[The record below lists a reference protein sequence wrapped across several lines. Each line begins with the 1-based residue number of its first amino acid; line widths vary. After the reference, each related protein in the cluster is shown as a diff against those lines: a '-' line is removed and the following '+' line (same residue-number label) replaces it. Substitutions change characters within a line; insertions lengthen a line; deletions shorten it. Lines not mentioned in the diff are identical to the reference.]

1 MGLKGWQLINFSG
14 VNLSAIDYM
23 LETMYLACCL
33 LFIVYKNPV
42 RILPFGSNLQGT
54 IPIDVSTLLC
64 NNNSE
69 NNNNALSTSFVH
81 TISRK
86 RSSGFS
92 ETIRQLSNSSVSS
105 NDPSED
111 FFKRLAGVLDGDGNF
126 DIRNLNGK
134 RVLKAIRIKLHNR
147 DKRILTYIQNQLHF
161 GRINAVR
168 NKPYS
173 LYIVSTYAEMR
184 YLILKLNG
192 FMRLNIKGFKESC
205 DYVNIQ
211 FKEADYRIPAND
223 PYFAGLVDT
232 DGSITF
238 NYSGNRIECSLEFKL
253 NEYSKKLCLDS
264 VIPGA
269 KPYILERTYKSGG
282 VKKDSILFKFQNV
295 QSMIPIYDYF
305 MINRLYSDM
314 KFYRVS
320 KIKSFIEIRKYK
332 TPKGSPEHG
341 VYAHFLLDWIKY
353 QNPQWAKVAWVSK
366 ILDKNIVHEF
376 K

>member
-1 MGLKGWQLINFSG
+1 
-14 VNLSAIDYM
+14 
-23 LETMYLACCL
+23 MYLACCL
-33 LFIVYKNPV
+33 LFLVYKNPV
-42 RILPFGSNLQGT
+42 RILPLGSNLQGT

-64 NNNSE
+64 NKNSE
-69 NNNNALSTSFVH
+69 NNNNAISTSFVH

-105 NDPSED
+105 NNLSED
-111 FFKRLAGVLDGDGNF
+111 FFKRLAGILDGDGNF
-126 DIRNLNGK
+126 DIQNLNGK

-147 DKRILTYIQNQLHF
+147 DIRILTYIQNQLHF

-184 YLILKLNG
+184 YLILRLNG
-192 FMRLNIKGFKESC
+192 LMRLKIKGFKESC

-211 FKEADYRIPAND
+211 FKEADYQIPAND
-223 PYFAGLVDT
+223 PYFAGLMDT
-232 DGSITF
+232 DGSIIF
-238 NYSGNRIECSLEFKL
+238 NYSGNRIECALEFKL
-253 NEYSKKLCLDS
+253 NKNSKKLCLDY

-282 VKKDSILFKFQNV
+282 VRKDSILFKFQNV

-305 MINRLYSDM
+305 MIHRLYSDM

-332 TPKGSPEHG
+332 TAKGSPEHR
-341 VYAHFLLDWIKY
+341 VYARFLLDWIKY
-353 QNPQWAKVAWVSK
+353 QNPQ
-366 ILDKNIVHEF
+366 
-376 K
+376 